1 MIGDGGLNND
11 WQATISLNAKSDQ
24 SYSSYISCLCY
35 KLFKTKTKSLV
46 KEAKNTL
53 IIYLNSTTIVDFL
66 MDKGLPRGN
75 KLKAGLKIPEWIFEN
90 NEFRKACVR
99 GLIDTD
105 GCLYIHIHKSK
116 WGKTYRN
123 LGLNFSSYSS
133 ELLHQVAEI
142 LHENDIVPHINKSG
156 TGIFLYSVPAIE
168 RYLRVFS
175 SSNNRITSIYNQWRD
190 ARVV

>member
-1 MIGDGGLNND
+1 MPKKILKYPNKSHRKIVSLPKDSIDLAEFFGIMIGDGGLNND

-105 GCLYIHIHKSK
+105 GCL
-116 WGKTYRN
+116 
-123 LGLNFSSYSS
+123 F
-133 ELLHQVAEI
+133 
-142 LHENDIVPHINKSG
+142 
-156 TGIFLYSVPAIE
+156 
-168 RYLRVFS
+168 
-175 SSNNRITSIYNQWRD
+175 
-190 ARVV
+190 